1 MEATIHHSKL
11 YSEGH
16 HMPAGEVYAA
26 VEAIIDVLD
35 ADGQTRW
42 SDNRHGARARDRIR
56 ALFWVNRQR
65 IEAELLL
72 LGRALLP
79 LSSLSRPELL
89 WQ

>member
-1 MEATIHHSKL
+1 MS
-11 YSEGH
+11 S
-16 HMPAGEVYAA
+16 MPMDKRAGL
-26 VEAIIDVLD
+26 I
-35 ADGQTRW
+35 
-42 SDNRHGARARDRIR
+42 NRHGARARDRIR
-56 ALFWVNRQR
+56 ALSWVNRQR